1 MAPRQKFRA
10 GAQDP
15 TGGRGGQLEP
25 LAPGGHGVEVPR
37 PWSAAGI
44 SELEERLAS
53 CEKAVAHTPQLLERV
68 RAAERRAQVAE
79 QMAQDAARGVGG
91 RAEVIEKSV
100 GALGQAL
107 IKAENEVSQLRLK
120 VQAAER
126 LGGQNQILMRQMEE
140 GKAGRHNADIE
151 ELKLR
156 EEQSAGLL
164 ADSRAQVAALRAYCV
179 CFPSHNNVRWIPTLP
194 LSQTGRCDIHHNLR
208 VVEFSR
214 SAEQID
220 HVRSG
225 LY

>member
-79 QMAQDAARGVGG
+79 QMAQDAARG
-91 RAEVIEKSV
+91 A
-100 GALGQAL
+100 
-107 IKAENEVSQLRLK
+107 
-120 VQAAER
+120 
-126 LGGQNQILMRQMEE
+126 
-140 GKAGRHNADIE
+140 
-151 ELKLR
+151 
-156 EEQSAGLL
+156 
-164 ADSRAQVAALRAYCV
+164 
-179 CFPSHNNVRWIPTLP
+179 
-194 LSQTGRCDIHHNLR
+194 
-208 VVEFSR
+208 
-214 SAEQID
+214 
-220 HVRSG
+220 
-225 LY
+225 